1 MPGMLEKPS
10 IPADP
15 FSWWL
20 PRHHKSAGF
29 ARRLLRTFLAN
40 QTEGEQFTYTGEL
53 VLGELVAN
61 AVLHAKTPPGRL
73 IFIRFDLRPDA
84 LRIEV
89 HDADLG
95 QPVLRPPADDSE
107 SGRGLWLVSQLAAE
121 WGCCPRPGGIGKM
134 VWALIDGGAQ

>member
-29 ARRLLRTFLAN
+29 ARRLLRSFLAKQSN
-40 QTEGEQFTYTGEL
+40 GERFFDCGEL

-73 IFIRFDLRPDA
+73 IFIRFELLA
-84 LRIEV
+84 ASLRIEV
-89 HDADLG
+89 HDADSR
-95 QPVLRPPADDSE
+95 QPILRPVAECEE

-134 VWALIDGGAQ
+134 VWALIDGGAE